1 MTLKDENLQAIFDT
15 IETYDLVRRI
25 EQFTSTDMFIKSG
38 RPLAEGGGTQ
48 VEDFFFD
55 SEVYFAL
62 AEDDEPSTSQK
73 IGAGAAEVVEG
84 GKERL
89 KRATGGAARATKK
102 AGGMW

>member
-1 MTLKDENLQAIFDT
+1 MTLQDENLQAIFDT

-55 SEVYFAL
+55 SEVNFAL
-62 AEDDEPSTSQK
+62 A
-73 IGAGAAEVVEG
+73 
-84 GKERL
+84 
-89 KRATGGAARATKK
+89 
-102 AGGMW
+102 